1 MGLDVVGEQGAV
13 HQGHLGID
21 CLDLGVSPPDVGA
34 NDSEKPFA
42 RGVHVG
48 EVSVAE
54 LVDEVGWVFKVGKCH
69 GALSLEGL
77 HDAILEH

>member
-1 MGLDVVGEQGAV
+1 M
-13 HQGHLGID
+13 HQSHLSID
-21 CLDLGVSPPDVGA
+21 CLDLGVSSADVGA
-34 NDSEKPFA
+34 NDPEIPSA

-48 EVSVAE
+48 EVSFAE

-69 GALSLEGL
+69 GALSSEGS